1 VRKRTSKM
9 TKITV
14 LSYTFLTAAA
24 VLAQQPD
31 AHAVPEFEAASIKPS
46 PEGPGHTGWHSDP
59 GLVTL
64 QNQSL
69 KGLVAI
75 AWTLQDNQVE
85 GGPKWMDSDRY
96 LIQARTPGP
105 SEDPQ
110 MRLMLQ
116 ALLKDRFQLAF
127 HMESKVVPG
136 FALVTAKNGLK
147 IEATKDAAAGSRSSA
162 NNGRMDASGMSM
174 ERLATWLA
182 RTLRSPV
189 TDATGVAGVYDLKLE
204 WDPASVRPAAAQDAQ
219 SADQPTAPSIFTAL
233 QDQLGLKLEP
243 RKVSMQILVVDR
255 AEKPSEN

>member
-1 VRKRTSKM
+1 M
-9 TKITV
+9 TKTIL
-14 LSYTFLTAAA
+14 LSSAFLMAAA

-31 AHAVPEFEAASIKPS
+31 AHAAPEFEAASIKPS

-59 GLVTL
+59 GIVTL
-64 QNQSL
+64 QNQTL
-69 KGLVAI
+69 KGLIAV

-85 GGPKWMDSDRY
+85 GGPKWLDSDRY

-105 SEDPQ
+105 SDDPQ

-127 HMESKVVPG
+127 HMETRVVSG

-147 IEATKDAAAGSRSSA
+147 IEAAKDSTGGSRSSS
-162 NNGRMDASGMSM
+162 NNGHMDASGMSM
-174 ERLATWLA
+174 DRLATWLA

-189 TDATGVAGVYDLKLE
+189 TDATGLTGVYDLKLE

-219 SADQPTAPSIFTAL
+219 NADQPTAPSIFTAL

-255 AEKPSEN
+255 AKKPSEN